1 MSNLEFYTK
10 HWEQDHP
17 AFERVLRALPA
28 EKLDYKPH
36 ERSSSAG
43 DIAWQIAEEL
53 RSLSDV
59 IETGVVN
66 WQTNPRPATLDE
78 IVAAYGK
85 NADRHRACLKAADD
99 AKWNGEGRMLYEGHE
114 VMKSTVG
121 GICWSFFLDAI
132 HHRGQLSSYIRPMGG
147 KVPSIYGPSADD
159 SGGM

>member
-1 MSNLEFYTK
+1 MSNLAFYTK

-28 EKLDYKPH
+28 DKLDFKPH

-43 DIAWQIAEEL
+43 DIAWQITEEL

-59 IETGVVN
+59 IDTGAVDWV
-66 WQTNPRPATLDE
+66 TNPRPATLDE

-85 NADRHRACLKAADD
+85 NADRHRAALKALDD
-99 AKWNGEGRMLYEGHE
+99 AGWNGEGRMLYQGHE

-132 HHRGQLSSYIRPMGG
+132 HHRGQLSAYIRPMGG